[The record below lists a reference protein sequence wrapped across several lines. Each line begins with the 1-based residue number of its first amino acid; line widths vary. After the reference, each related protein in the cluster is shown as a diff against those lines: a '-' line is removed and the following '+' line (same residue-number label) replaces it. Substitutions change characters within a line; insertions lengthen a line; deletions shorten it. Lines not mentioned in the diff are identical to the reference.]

1 MKRDDKMVKKYLL
14 NKRVFAFVAALSVF
28 VYTLSVIF
36 SDEIN
41 KLDSLLIARSDF
53 ATTFFKFITRFGDW
67 YVIAGIIILSLIFFK
82 KYFKF
87 IVTNAVFITLVNQVL
102 KFVIQRPRPSEFQ
115 IISVSGYSY
124 PSGHAMIST
133 AFYGFIFY
141 LIYKSN
147 LSNKYKVLF
156 GIFTLVLVILIC
168 ISRVYLGVHYLT
180 DVIAG
185 SSLAVLYLTVYT
197 YLLKSKKKIN
207 A

>member
-67 YVIAGIIILSLIFFK
+67 YVIVGIILLSLIFFR
-82 KYFKF
+82 KYFKV
-87 IVTNAVFITLVNQVL
+87 IVTNAVFITLVNQAL
-102 KFVIQRPRPSEFQ
+102 KFLIQRPRPNDFQ
-115 IISVSGYSY
+115 IISVSGYSF
-124 PSGHAMIST
+124 PSGHAMISA

-147 LSNKYKVLF
+147 LSNKYKVLLGMF
-156 GIFTLVLVILIC
+156 ILNLVVLIC

-185 SSLAVLYLTVYT
+185 SSLAMLYLTVYT
-197 YLLKSKKKIN
+197 YLLKIKKIN
-207 A
+207 I

>member
-1 MKRDDKMVKKYLL
+1 MKRDDRMVKKYLL
-14 NKRVFAFVAALSVF
+14 NKRVFVFVAALSVF

-36 SDEIN
+36 SSEIN

-53 ATTFFKFITRFGDW
+53 ATSFFKFITRIGDW
-67 YVIAGIIILSLIFFK
+67 YVIVGIIILSLIFFK
-82 KYFKF
+82 KYFKV
-87 IVTNAVFITLVNQVL
+87 ITTNAVFITLVNQIL
-102 KFVIQRPRPSEFQ
+102 KIIIQRPRPSDFQ
-115 IISVSGYSY
+115 IISVSGYSF

-133 AFYGFIFY
+133 AFYGFVFY

-156 GIFTLVLVILIC
+156 GMIILILVILIC

-197 YLLKSKKKIN
+197 YLLKTKKVLN
-207 A
+207 